1 MNGKNKLV
9 GKIIMNGKWPEK
21 WKQILSSNTGLLRL
35 NQLFTEQIV
44 NNQQQEYEMNKWPN
58 SNSSFLHNV
67 GSLDCTSGLKSRE
80 WRHQNQL
87 YSWRMVLWRKLDN
100 KDEIDFNRNRG
111 LCESERSLTKV
122 SAGRGAPVY
131 GRLSSQ
137 GRKSRLELVKNLVK
151 QGEANHRVPE
161 QLAEEFR

>member
-21 WKQILSSNTGLLRL
+21 WKQILSSHTGLLRL

-58 SNSSFLHNV
+58 SNSSFLHDV
-67 GSLDCTSGLKSRE
+67 GSLDCNSGLKSRE

-87 YSWRMVLWRKLDN
+87 Y
-100 KDEIDFNRNRG
+100 
-111 LCESERSLTKV
+111 
-122 SAGRGAPVY
+122 
-131 GRLSSQ
+131 
-137 GRKSRLELVKNLVK
+137 
-151 QGEANHRVPE
+151 
-161 QLAEEFR
+161 